1 MQPLLGGYRGL
12 PAGGRRCRVR
22 GLKREMIGAGDP
34 RPWFAGLLGI
44 YLVCGLV
51 FLGFARTPWQAG
63 MVVVTSVVAD
73 FLAN

>member
-1 MQPLLGGYRGL
+1 
-12 PAGGRRCRVR
+12 
-22 GLKREMIGAGDP
+22 MIGAGDP